1 MQHPN
6 ADPDPKPPEPGDGSD
21 GGDTQAPPSD
31 DGGASSD

>member
-6 ADPDPKPPEPGDGSD
+6 ADPDPKPPEPGDGGD

-31 DGGASSD
+31 DGGASND